1 MKIRTSL
8 TIRYTC
14 VTAVLF
20 LLFVAAA
27 YYLSERARSDA
38 FYRDLRSEAITK
50 ANLFLNNKVDAHTMQ
65 SIYLNNKQFIDEV
78 EVAVYTP
85 GFDILYHD
93 ALQNDIVKENEKMI
107 SDILRKRE
115 IDFKIGKYQAVGIV
129 YPFKGKDYII
139 TAAAYDR
146 YGYDNRRMLWEWLL
160 VFTVVAL
167 LIVVVVGYFF
177 ARSSLAP
184 IRDIV
189 KEAEDI
195 SASRIDKRLP
205 VRNRNDELGELSE
218 TFNALLDRL
227 ERSFTAQKMFVSN
240 VSHELRTP
248 MAALITQ
255 LDISLMKERQVNEY
269 KSAISNARND
279 ADRVVRLIN
288 GLLDLAKSDYAPDQI
303 KMNDVRLDELL
314 IDAIDLVLKAH
325 PGYHVE
331 LLFEQESDD
340 DRVITVKANSY
351 LLTLALVNL
360 IENNCKYSNNHTSIV
375 QITFWD
381 GHSIVRFS
389 DNGIGMSDKDKE
401 NMFGLFYRGDN
412 KGEVEGYGIGMALTL
427 KIISL
432 HKGKISVFSKEGEGT
447 TFVVSL
453 PHILC

>member
-38 FYRDLRSEAITK
+38 FFRDLRSEAITK
-50 ANLFLNNKVDAHTMQ
+50 ANLFLNNQVDAPTMQ

-85 GFDILYHD
+85 DFDIMYHD
-93 ALQNDIVKENEKMI
+93 ALQNDIVKETEAMI
-107 SDILRKRE
+107 SDIMNKRE
-115 IDFKIGKYQAVGIV
+115 INFNVGKYQAVGLV
-129 YPFKGKDYII
+129 YPFKGKDYVV

-146 YGYDNRRMLWEWLL
+146 YGYDNRKMLWEWLL
-160 VFTVVAL
+160 VFTLVA
-167 LIVVVVGYFF
+167 IFIMIVVGYFF
-177 ARSSLAP
+177 AKSALAP

-189 KEAEDI
+189 KEADDI

-205 VRNRNDELGELSE
+205 VKNQNDELGELSE

-227 ERSFTAQKMFVSN
+227 ESSFNSQKMFVSN

-255 LDISLMKERQVNEY
+255 LDITLMKERDPEQY
-269 KSAISNARND
+269 KLAIGNALND

-288 GLLDLAKSDYAPDQI
+288 GLLDLARSDYAPDKI
-303 KMNDVRLDELL
+303 NMKNIRVDELL

-325 PGYHVE
+325 PEYHVE
-331 LLFEQESDD
+331 LLFGQESDD
-340 DRVITVKANSY
+340 DRVLTILANEY
-351 LLTLALVNL
+351 LLTIALVNL

-381 GHSIVRFS
+381 GHTIVRFS
-389 DNGIGMSDKDKE
+389 DNGIGMSDKDRE
-401 NMFGLFYRGDN
+401 NMFSLFYRGEN
-412 KGEVEGYGIGMALTL
+412 KGEVPGYGIGMALTQ

-432 HKGKISVFSKEGEGT
+432 HKGDISVFSKEGEGT
-447 TFVVSL
+447 TFVVRL
-453 PHILC
+453 PHI